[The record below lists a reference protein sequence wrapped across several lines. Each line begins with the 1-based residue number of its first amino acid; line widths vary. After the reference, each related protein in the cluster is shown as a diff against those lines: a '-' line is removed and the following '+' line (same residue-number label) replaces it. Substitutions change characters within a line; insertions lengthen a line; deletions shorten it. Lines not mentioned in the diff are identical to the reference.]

1 MPISTIVIFDNT
13 GQPYDAQAV
22 LTDNFFDVEK
32 YKAYSPMYVS
42 AANCMYW
49 AVGFA
54 AFTSVVVHTFRTFI
68 ILLTFDSHFMLMIRR

>member
-1 MPISTIVIFDNT
+1 MPISTIQIFDNT
-13 GQPYDAQAV
+13 GQPYDAQSV
-22 LTDNFFDVEK
+22 ITNNRFDVEK

-54 AFTSVVVHTFRTFI
+54 AFTSVVVHTFRTL
-68 ILLTFDSHFMLMIRR
+68 ILLAFVFHSY

>member
-1 MPISTIVIFDNT
+1 MIFDNT
-13 GQPYDAQAV
+13 GQPYDVQSV
-22 LTDNFFDVEK
+22 ITNNLFDVEK

-54 AFTSVVVHTFRTFI
+54 AFTSVVVHTFRKL
-68 ILLTFDSHFMLMIRR
+68 ILLTFVFHLY